1 MRRLFGISVLML
13 AIVILSGCGPSA
25 EEQAAAELIGT
36 RWQWV
41 ELDGRDSA
49 AKENVPAE
57 QIFTLEFQDGGTF
70 SGQADCNFI
79 GGTFEMDN
87 ESMTIQ
93 PGPSTR
99 AYCGDQSLYD
109 QYIRLLGE
117 VVSFSIEGSEL
128 SLGLANEAGKMQF
141 EDMGSSG
148 PAADAPVDMLNVG
161 WMWTGTES
169 DDPSLQAVVD
179 QVGMYM
185 ISFRENG
192 IANLRADCNNGTGSF
207 MIDGDQIQIETQTW
221 TQAECGSDSLDTQFL
236 EQLEQTE
243 SFEYS
248 FGRLK
253 LYLKDKNAIMEFTP
267 S

>member
-1 MRRLFGISVLML
+1 MRRLVGITALML
-13 AIVILSGCGPSA
+13 TLGILSGCGPSA
-25 EEQAAAELIGT
+25 EEQATAELVGT
-36 RWQWV
+36 QWQWV
-41 ELDGRDSA
+41 ELDERDST
-49 AKENVPAE
+49 AKTTVPAE
-57 QIFTLEFQDGGTF
+57 QIFTLEFQEGGTF
-70 SGQADCNFI
+70 TGQADCNFI
-79 GGTFEMDN
+79 GGTFEIGD

-99 AYCGDQSLYD
+99 AYCGDQSLYER
-109 QYIRLLGE
+109 YIRLLGE
-117 VVSFSIEGSEL
+117 VVSYSIEGSEL
-128 SLGLANEAGKMQF
+128 RLSLASEAGEMQF
-141 EDMGSSG
+141 GDMGSSG
-148 PAADAPVDMLNVG
+148 PAADAPADMLNVG

-169 DDPSLQAVVD
+169 DDSSLQATVN

-207 MIDGDQIQIETQTW
+207 IIEGDQIQIETQTW

-236 EQLEQTE
+236 DQLEQVE
-243 SFEYS
+243 SFEFS

-253 LYLKDKNAIMEFTP
+253 LYLNDKNAVMEFTP